1 MLAYLSSLVAYNVSA
16 LKAGTIVVLFTL
28 NASRLAYMQVYA
40 SD

>member
-1 MLAYLSSLVAYNVSA
+1 MLVYLSSLVAYNVSA
-16 LKAGTIVVLFTL
+16 LKAGTIVLFTF